1 MLRCV
6 TFSALACALCSA
18 LGFGKV
24 VALNSS
30 VESFF
35 LAMAALSATVLI
47 SSYDAYET
55 QSVPTED

>member
-6 TFSALACALCSA
+6 MTSALLCALCSA

-24 VALNSS
+24 VPLTSGMA
-30 VESFF
+30 SFF

-55 QSVPTED
+55 QGVETDD